1 MTGFIQLICS
11 GTEQM
16 FLNNDATIDFF
27 HIIYRRYSNF
37 FINTT
42 VENDNNINNIENTV
56 TSFIVPHSGDLLSE
70 SYLRLQSQE
79 NFIEILE
86 KKDTNNTLN
95 TNILDFYNNY
105 SIKEDSFN
113 KSDIEKIEIIKI
125 NLSNYL
131 TIQYINLSNL
141 DNQQEFQDLIIN
153 NQSLYLETD
162 NLNIYYNINI
172 LYKFYS
178 FITDAVLPEN
188 ILNTDY
194 LNILFNSI
202 EYSQLKYIRIDFKY
216 LETSFKIISNNDKY
230 QELIELFL
238 NNQDIND
245 NNRFKISENDLY
257 LYVSNENLTTLMFN
271 NIYNSINETNTF
283 INYKTK
289 FQKTTTII
297 NNEEFNEFI
306 LCNKEPF
313 KYYIINYNDNV
324 ITNYSFDNFNN
335 NDFNES
341 LIQNET
347 ILINTFNLNNQNN
360 LSSIFLLRL
369 FVYLFNDGNINLE
382 QFINIIN
389 RNTENNILSLSYL
402 NSKYQNNNNFYIKT
416 LELLFENNTVLASND
431 FYSSLV
437 YQFETNNNY
446 FINFINKRI
455 NNYISVIINKFII
468 FKEVLKLSLNN
479 LKINNII
486 NKIIDTILIFSS
498 NTKLNIINNYIKL
511 IVNFNSNNFLFDLFE
526 NIQILYYQELLKNFR
541 DKNINEITYYYQ
553 YSFNFYKLTSNSTKV
568 LKDIYNQ
575 QSNYIY
581 QSTGKNTFNIY
592 NNSFSIF
599 PLSSSLFS
607 NSNNYFNIKLKKFI
621 NEINTEIYEIY
632 ITNSFKFENI
642 INNNFISKNEFIEIN
657 KNTIDD
663 LTKNIINYYD
673 KRIKI
678 SKLLKLK
685 ELNNY
690 TNTINQY
697 TCFDIYNENYN
708 TIILNNIY
716 LTINQQLFN
725 NCFSNINI
733 NKFYFS
739 VGSPLY
745 RLFYLFN
752 FLCIMTEDTELINIL
767 PFDLITLRNFT
778 LYFIL
783 LYFNIALPFN
793 ITNISYDFNNFN
805 FNDRFICYDEINILD
820 DIDNLSVSIYSPFYF
835 IKTSDNNNTNN
846 FDSIFI
852 EEFEKFLVKYNN
864 NFVNLEN
871 VIILVKEYFNKI
883 NNNFNDII
891 ENFTLI
897 IREPEQYTNID
908 ELCYNPLIFVS
919 NEIYN
924 NNYQSTYSIGVLF
937 DNINLINISII
948 DNLFNQIKNSDAE
961 ITDIYTVVNFNI
973 KKNKNFIENEN
984 IIEIFEYLLSSFYE
998 LNNSCC
1004 LDVKNNYQNI
1014 INNFEKYWKNNIT
1027 YLKNYLIN
1035 KIIFVNGYNIL
1046 IQYYKITK
1054 NEILLKSLEQENFEF
1069 PLFEI
1074 ILILLFNFLKI
1085 NLCSDINTFINNID
1099 KYTNFNEFIINK
1111 YNNNIYINLL
1121 KELII
1126 IFRTS
1131 NDINN
1136 LNYSILNIKNN
1147 NGTIEFYNLFDYSIN
1162 DITNQYNKFIYSYI
1176 RRNILSSI
1184 NNIDFEVINN
1194 ELSLDESYEKV
1205 IQILYSETLY
1215 ILQNLY
1221 TNLNNKYLEK
1231 NYNNYDN
1238 VIIENLLDII
1248 KNYSI
1253 TEHNYYETI
1262 FYRNSINENNL
1273 LKYSIHFFNDIIN
1286 NSFNVEFE
1294 INRFLYYHMTQYVLT
1309 QINEEEIIYL
1319 KNNSLYDTVKMY
1331 KDNKF
1336 NYEKNLYI
1344 TQNNL
1349 GFELLNL
1356 NIFNDV
1362 ISPSNNSLFIDLII
1376 SYDNFYDEYLIFYNK
1391 CIEYNNQIF
1400 ELLILNNGINTGLY
1414 FSDINNENELND
1426 YINNFILLNEDFSPF
1441 NIYNNLIKFQ
1451 NNSNEINSKYDI
1463 DKDNIMKKIV
1473 IYLFMIFLV
1482 YNKLPNFIIEH
1493 LNLRTDY
1500 YLEYLFPLQ
1509 SIDFKIEDVIN
1520 NNITYDLEKFIMTY
1534 YKNKLNLEVPIEYQ
1548 APYNDSFIIQVISN
1562 NLLNIDNFYTFC
1574 YEYISTYSIN
1584 IGNEDLETL
1593 ELTNTTINNFTIT
1606 NILKNLNIIYNIDQV
1621 DNNNKKYDITNYSI
1635 KILNIYYEN
1644 NITDI
1649 NNDNNSQNIKS
1660 INYENMKK
1668 NYIDLFIKNINIL
1681 LTLPNY
1687 LLNYYNI
1694 QINNQ
1699 IDIVSNIISNT
1710 LLNNSYINEYVGKLK
1725 GNITKNNMYDDII
1738 GYKVNSRS
1746 LTILK
1751 LSEMVNTYDNYKFSL
1766 ITPLDYDKDIVFTNV
1781 NVVNNNEINIYK
1793 KLFNT
1798 NYNNYQ
1804 WENNEEI
1811 IYRKKLEYY
1820 DKILTNNNI
1829 LINIKRNNNQ
1839 IYVKTFIDIFY
1850 TYLSNVYYLNNTTY
1864 FITFKKCLEI
1874 YLKYN
1879 KLVIFEKDNLIKN
1892 VCDFEEINKLIDNI
1906 LNDKLTFIE
1915 DISNLITGIYFYLV
1929 FEKKVNDIEK
1939 NTIEE
1944 DFIYFFNNLDVDNN
1958 YFFEYQNTLYNY
1970 INKLEILNIDETII
1984 QEQKDKLLDINNI
1997 SEFFNVKNLEN
2008 IDNTTFIY
2016 YKFIQTNDLTNL
2028 IDKFRL
2034 SINDLI
2040 EYTLNN
2046 SINYQ
2051 LNLTYE
2057 EYFKDVIFEYTNYVN
2072 NSIENLEYKLS
2083 FKDFKYYT
2091 YEYIKYIVN
2100 TFDDNLIKNQF
2111 FGITEN
2117 IYDEIFINTTLQK
2130 QIIFINNYW
2139 KFSSLNEK
2147 FIPIQNN
2154 SLYIL
2159 YILKI
2164 LVLMIKNQLG
2174 YTKNINNVLSYG
2186 NTYTTY
2192 NIKYNCLDISNSI
2205 PICLDYI
2212 NTNYIRNNDLNNY
2225 FKKIMNKVIKLNV
2238 KYGILDNTQKYNNP
2252 TISKVYDVLVNKM
2265 CIDNESVLTL
2275 DLFPNVISNLIN
2287 SNTDI
2292 IGNNNVL
2299 DVILKQILNALNKNF
2314 EPMIDI
2320 LGGYIDTI
2328 GAEYSPSISQLNSYY
2343 KNNKIQINENSSTIM
2358 TLIFSNFKNFSLNK
2372 LNPSIVIVLSCFML
2386 MIIFITVF
2394 GNNYQ
2399 YNLNPI
2405 IECLVNEITVNV
2417 NNNNEEFINE
2427 LNVIFENNYD
2437 NIQLIE
2443 ISRIFFIRILMKK
2456 GLINDNIF
2464 IESDIEAQY
2473 QTRGNPEMKLDGRYY
2488 ENVLIDKYIYNP
2500 KINVWKS
2507 MLLKIVGGNKSLVI
2521 NNMKSISIDNIDLIN
2536 IPLMYVNFIENIYN
2550 LIYEFGIL
2558 NIMDRLDL
2566 LIGPQLVDHFTRE
2579 YYEVIYDMTN
2589 INKVPTVAQFYG
2601 IDGNN
2606 IINTEL
2612 AYIKKVFKRD
2622 YYIPLYFFFKDRRN
2636 ALPLIACM
2644 YPIIQFKFYTNTNT
2658 IINNFYETS
2667 ILIKNRPLY
2676 KLAMSYDF
2684 ILLEREERKRISNNI
2699 NDNLI
2704 ERHNHYVLTKSI
2716 KNFDRSFNDNFIT
2729 LMFEFELNNS
2739 VQQLF
2744 WSLSLFLNDY
2754 SLPNVL
2760 NPNSETSFILS
2771 TLFYIDGIKI
2781 DGIQPFISY
2790 MTKEQSRLNNER
2802 QIQYGQFDTVN
2813 RYLTTYRYNTRSDP
2827 DFPYYSYSFALCPET
2842 FQPTGSYNMS
2852 NTKRFG
2858 IQLVINKSKI
2868 LEYIKGYGNL
2878 EKLSINMK
2886 LYTLEYNILRFQS
2899 SIGGLLFNK

>member
-1 MTGFIQLICS
+1 MSGFIQLICS

-37 FINTT
+37 FINTI
-42 VENDNNINNIENTV
+42 VENNNNINNIENTV

-70 SYLRLQSQE
+70 SYIKLQSQE

-86 KKDTNNTLN
+86 KSNTNNTLN
-95 TNILDFYNNY
+95 TNILDFYDNY
-105 SIKEDSFN
+105 SIKKNSFN
-113 KSDIEKIEIIKI
+113 KQDIDKIDIIKI

-131 TIQYINLSNL
+131 IIQYINLSNL
-141 DNQQEFQDLIIN
+141 DNQQELQDLVIN

-178 FITDAVLPEN
+178 FITNDVIPEH

-202 EYSQLKYIRIDFKY
+202 DYTKLKYIRIDFEY
-216 LETSFKIISNNDKY
+216 LITSIKIISNNNKY
-230 QELIELFL
+230 QELVELFL
-238 NNQDIND
+238 NNQDNND

-289 FQKTTTII
+289 FQKTITII
-297 NNEEFNEFI
+297 NNAEFNEFI

-313 KYYIINYNDNV
+313 KYYVINFNNNV
-324 ITNYSFDNFNN
+324 ITNYSFDNYNN

-341 LIQNET
+341 LIKNET
-347 ILINTFNLNNQNN
+347 NLINTFNLNNQNN

-369 FVYLFNDGNINLE
+369 FVYLFNDSNINLE
-382 QFINIIN
+382 NFINIIN
-389 RNTENNILSLSYL
+389 NNTENNILSLSYL
-402 NSKYQNNNNFYIKT
+402 NSKYQNNNNFYVKT
-416 LELLFENNTVLASND
+416 LELLFENNTLLASND

-437 YQFETNNNY
+437 YQFETKNNY
-446 FINFINKRI
+446 FINFINKKI
-455 NNYISVIINKFII
+455 NNYTNIIINKFVIL
-468 FKEVLKLSLNN
+468 KEILKISLNK
-479 LKINNII
+479 LKINNIL

-498 NTKLNIINNYIKL
+498 NEKLNIMENYIKL

-526 NIQILYYQELLKNFR
+526 NNQITYYQELLNNFKNT
-541 DKNINEITYYYQ
+541 NINKITYYYQ

-568 LKDIYNQ
+568 IKNIYNK

-581 QSTGKNTFNIY
+581 QTTGKNTLNIY
-592 NNSFSIF
+592 NSPFSIF

-607 NSNNYFNIKLKKFI
+607 NSNNFFNIKLKKFI
-621 NEINTEIYEIY
+621 NEINTKIYEIY
-632 ITNSFKFENI
+632 ITNIFELENI
-642 INNNFISKNEFIEIN
+642 INNDFISKNEFIEIN

-663 LTKNIINYYD
+663 LTKSILNYYN
-673 KRIKI
+673 KRIEI
-678 SKLLKLK
+678 PKLLKLI

-690 TNTINQY
+690 SNDINKY
-697 TCFDIYNENYN
+697 TCFNIYNENYN

-716 LTINQQLFN
+716 LAINQQLFN
-725 NCFSNINI
+725 NSFDSINI

-739 VGSPLY
+739 IGSPLY

-752 FLCIMTEDTELINIL
+752 FLCIMSEDTELINIL

-783 LYFNIALPFN
+783 LYFNIDLPFN
-793 ITNISYDFNNFN
+793 ITNISYDFKNFN

-820 DIDNLSVSIYSPFYF
+820 SIDNLSVSIYSPFYF
-835 IKTSDNNNTNN
+835 IKTSDDNNTNN

-852 EEFEKFLVKYNN
+852 EEFEKFLVKNNN

-891 ENFTLI
+891 ENLTFI
-897 IREPEQYTNID
+897 IREPSQYTNID
-908 ELCYNPLIFVS
+908 DISYNPLIFIS

-924 NNYQSTYSIGVLF
+924 NNYQSTYSIGILF
-937 DNINLINISII
+937 DNINLINISTI
-948 DNLFNQIKNSDAE
+948 DLLFNQIKNSNAE
-961 ITDIYTVVNFNI
+961 ITDIYTIVNFNI
-973 KKNKNFIENEN
+973 KQKKNFIENDN
-984 IIEIFEYLLSSFYE
+984 IVEIFEYLLSSLYE

-1004 LDVKNNYQNI
+1004 LNVINNYKNI

-1054 NEILLKSLEQENFEF
+1054 NEILLKSLEYKNFEF

-1074 ILILLFNFLKI
+1074 ILSLLFNYLKI
-1085 NLCSDINTFINNID
+1085 NLCSDINIFINNIE
-1099 KYTNFNEFIINK
+1099 KYTNFNDFIINK

-1126 IFRTS
+1126 IFKTS

-1136 LNYSILNIKNN
+1136 LNYSILNVNNN
-1147 NGTIEFYNLFDYSIN
+1147 NGVIEFYNLFDYSIN
-1162 DITNQYNKFIYSYI
+1162 DIINQYNKFIYSYI
-1176 RRNILSSI
+1176 KRNILSSI
-1184 NNIDFEVINN
+1184 NNLDFEVINS
-1194 ELSLDESYEKV
+1194 ELTLNESYEKT

-1215 ILQNLY
+1215 ILKNLY
-1221 TNLNNKYLEK
+1221 IKLNNKYLEK
-1231 NYNNYDN
+1231 NYDNYDN
-1238 VIIENLLDII
+1238 IIIENLLDII

-1253 TEHNYYETI
+1253 SENNYYETI
-1262 FYRNSINENNL
+1262 FYRTSINESNL
-1273 LKYSIHFFNDIIN
+1273 LKYSINFFNDIIN
-1286 NSFNVEFE
+1286 NSFNFEFE
-1294 INRFLYYHMTQYVLT
+1294 INRLLYYHMSQYVLT
-1309 QINEEEIIYL
+1309 QINEDERIYL
-1319 KNNSLYDTVKMY
+1319 KNNSLYNTVKMY

-1356 NIFNDV
+1356 NLFNDI
-1362 ISPSNNSLFIDLII
+1362 ISPTHNSLFIDLII

-1400 ELLILNNGINTGLY
+1400 EFLILNNGINTGLY
-1414 FSDINNENELND
+1414 FTYNFNENELND
-1426 YINNFILLNEDFSPF
+1426 YINDFILLNEDFSPF
-1441 NIYNNLIKFQ
+1441 NIYNDFIKFQ

-1463 DKDNIMKKIV
+1463 DKDNIMKKII
-1473 IYLFMIFLV
+1473 IYLFMIFIV
-1482 YNKLPNFIIEH
+1482 YNKLPNFIIEN

-1500 YLEYLFPLQ
+1500 YLEYLFPSQ

-1520 NNITYDLEKFIMTY
+1520 NNITYDLEKFIMSY
-1534 YKNKLNLEVPIEYQ
+1534 YKNKLNLEVPNEYQ

-1574 YEYISTYSIN
+1574 YEYISSYSTN
-1584 IGNEDLETL
+1584 IGYDDLETV
-1593 ELTNTTINNFTIT
+1593 ELTNTTINNFKIT

-1644 NITDI
+1644 NISDI
-1649 NNDNNSQNIKS
+1649 NSDKNSQSIKS

-1668 NYIDLFIKNINIL
+1668 NYVDLFIKNINVI

-1694 QINNQ
+1694 RIDNQ
-1699 IDIVSNIISNT
+1699 TDIISNIISNT
-1710 LLNNSYINEYVGKLK
+1710 LLNNSYINEYVLKLN
-1725 GNITKNNMYDDII
+1725 GNTTKNNMYDDII
-1738 GYKVNSRS
+1738 GYSTNSRS

-1751 LSEMVNTYDNYKFSL
+1751 LSDMVKTYDNYKFSL

-1781 NVVNNNEINIYK
+1781 NVVNNNGINIYK

-1798 NYNNYQ
+1798 NYDTYK
-1804 WENNEEI
+1804 WENNEKI
-1811 IYRKKLEYY
+1811 IYTKKLEYY
-1820 DKILTNNNI
+1820 DKLLTNNNI
-1829 LINIKRNNNQ
+1829 LINIKRNNNT
-1839 IYVKTFIDIFY
+1839 IYVNTFIDIFY
-1850 TYLSNVYYLNNTTY
+1850 TYISNVYYLNNTSY
-1864 FITFKKCLEI
+1864 FNTFKKCLEI

-1879 KLVIFEKDNLIKN
+1879 KLVIFKNNNLIKN
-1892 VCDFEEINKLIDNI
+1892 VCDFEEINKLINNI
-1906 LNDKLTFIE
+1906 LNVNASSIE

-1929 FEKKVNDIEK
+1929 FEKKVNEIEK
-1939 NTIEE
+1939 DTIEE
-1944 DFIYFFNNLDVDNN
+1944 DFINFFNNLDLDNN
-1958 YFFEYQNTLYNY
+1958 YFFKYQNTLYNY
-1970 INKLEILNIDETII
+1970 INKLEILNIDEIVI
-1984 QEQKDKLLDINNI
+1984 QEQENKLLDSNNI
-1997 SEFFNVKNLEN
+1997 NEFFNVKNLEN

-2016 YKFIQTNDLTNL
+2016 YKFIQTNNLTNL
-2028 IDKFRL
+2028 IEQFRL

-2040 EYTLNN
+2040 KYTLNN

-2057 EYFKDVIFEYTNYVN
+2057 TYFKNVLFEYTNYVN
-2072 NSIENLEYKLS
+2072 NSIENLEYELT

-2091 YEYIKYIVN
+2091 NEYIKYIVN
-2100 TFDDNLIKNQF
+2100 SFDNNLIKKQF

-2117 IYDEIFINTTLQK
+2117 IYDGIYINTTLQT
-2130 QIIFINNYW
+2130 QIIFMNNYW
-2139 KFSSLNEK
+2139 KYSSLNEK
-2147 FIPIQNN
+2147 FNPIQNN

-2174 YTKNINNVLSYG
+2174 YTENINNVLLYG
-2186 NTYTTY
+2186 NSYSTY
-2192 NIKYNCLDISNSI
+2192 NIKYNCLNITDSV

-2212 NTNYIRNNDLNNY
+2212 NTNYIKNNDLNNY
-2225 FKKIMNKVIKLNV
+2225 FKNIMNKVIEYNV
-2238 KYGILDNTQKYNNP
+2238 EFGILNNNQKYNNS
-2252 TISKVYDVLVNKM
+2252 TITKVYDILVNKI
-2265 CIDNESVLTL
+2265 CIDNENEITL
-2275 DLFPNVISNLIN
+2275 DLLPNVISNLIN
-2287 SNTDI
+2287 SNTEVIENDNILDI
-2292 IGNNNVL
+2292 
-2299 DVILKQILNALNKNF
+2299 ILKQILNALNKNF
-2314 EPMIDI
+2314 EPFIDI
-2320 LGGYIDTI
+2320 FGGYSDTI
-2328 GAEYSPSISQLNSYY
+2328 SAEYSPSISQLNSYY
-2343 KNNKIQINENSSTIM
+2343 KNNKIKINENSSTIM
-2358 TLIFSNFKNFSLNK
+2358 TLIFSNFNNFSLNNLNK
-2372 LNPSIVIVLSCFML
+2372 LIVIVLFYFML

-2394 GNNYQ
+2394 GSDYQ
-2399 YNLNPI
+2399 YNLNII
-2405 IECLVNEITVNV
+2405 IESLVNEITINI
-2417 NNNNEEFINE
+2417 NDNNEVFINE
-2427 LNVIFENNYD
+2427 LNVIFENNY
-2437 NIQLIE
+2437 NNEQLIN
-2443 ISRIFFIRILMKK
+2443 ISKIFFVKILMKN
-2456 GLINDNIF
+2456 GLINENIF
-2464 IESDIEAQY
+2464 IESDIESQY
-2473 QTRGNPEMKLDGRYY
+2473 QTKSNPEMNLDGRYV
-2488 ENVLIDKYIYNP
+2488 ENVLIGKYIYNS

-2507 MLLKIVGGNKSLVI
+2507 MLLKIVDGNKSLVI
-2521 NNMKSISIDNIDLIN
+2521 KNMKSISIDNIDLIN
-2536 IPLMYVNFIENIYN
+2536 IPLLYVNFIENIYN
-2550 LIYEFGIL
+2550 LIYDYGIL
-2558 NIMDRLDL
+2558 NIIDRLDL
-2566 LIGPQLVDHFTRE
+2566 LIGNQLVDHFTRD
-2579 YYEVIYDMTN
+2579 YYEIIYNMTN
-2589 INKVPTVAQFYG
+2589 VNKVPIVKQFYG

-2606 IINTEL
+2606 IINMKL

-2622 YYIPLYFFFKDRRN
+2622 YYIPLYFFFKDRKN

-2644 YPIIQFKFYTNTNT
+2644 YPVIQFKFYTNTNT
-2658 IINNFYETS
+2658 IINNYYETS
-2667 ILIKNRPLY
+2667 LLIKNRPLY

-2684 ILLEREERKRISNNI
+2684 ILLEREERKRISENI

-2704 ERHNHYVLTKSI
+2704 ERHNDYVLTKSI
-2716 KNFDRSFNDNFIT
+2716 KNFNRSFNDNFIT

-2739 VQQLF
+2739 VKQLF

-2781 DGIQPFISY
+2781 DGIQPFVSY
-2790 MTKEQSRLNNER
+2790 MSKEQARINNES

-2813 RYLTTYRYNTRSDP
+2813 RYFTTYKYNTRSTP

-2858 IQLVINKSKI
+2858 IQLVINKQKI
-2868 LEYIKGYGNL
+2868 LEYIKGYENL